1 MIHFKFSDQDN
12 RFLFLKPDTE
22 EDINNLDLLVEHIN
36 LVDPICYLTTY
47 TGPKYTVDYIYK
59 YVQQSGDLVYYCSI
73 GLWQIIYKF
82 FKEHNIPFDGLLE
95 NKFRFKNKIEH
106 TFEEFIDIVD
116 SWGLKFKP
124 RPYQYEAAYN
134 ILNWKNSVSQLATRA
149 GKTLISY
156 IIFRYAM
163 EYMGVKNILMIVPA
177 IDLVKQA
184 YNDFKEYAEFFQTE
198 CIWGGSKL
206 VESSNLTVGT
216 FQSLI
221 KFLDKSSKK
230 YNPNFFD
237 KFDCLFVD
245 EVHRASAKQINT
257 IISQKFRYNCKI
269 SYGMTG
275 TMPKDKSIENYAI
288 SALLGGKIQTI
299 NPKELID
306 NGYISDIF
314 INQINLI
321 YNEDDFIIDKYIE
334 CAEYGLSK
342 FDLEKNKNG
351 NYDKVKLDDPK
362 FLIKYKKSL
371 GEGLL
376 LIKDKLKK
384 ESKNR
389 NEFIK
394 KYIDVI
400 NSQIKVS
407 EGTNSLLVEKML
419 VHFLDK
425 RIDFLCEKILPQC
438 NRNTLI
444 LAHHTEYIYYF
455 AEKVKDKFKDRHVL
469 VITGSVSSKKRDKIK
484 NILKEY
490 NDCILIASYGTMST
504 GLTLSNL
511 CFGVLFESFKSEI
524 VNMQSLGRGLGL
536 VENKDKYIVYDIID
550 CFPKIINSNKIKLQ
564 GLQKIRI
571 YNKFKYN
578 YKKIEYKL

>member
-22 EDINNLDLLVEHIN
+22 EDIKNLDLLVEHIN
-36 LVDPICYLTTY
+36 LIDPICYLTTY

-59 YVQQSGDLVYYCSI
+59 YVQQSGVLVYYCSI

-230 YNPNFFD
+230 YNPKFFD

-455 AEKVKDKFKDRHVL
+455 AEKIKDKFKDRHVL

-578 YKKIEYKL
+578 YKKIDYKL

>member
-22 EDINNLDLLVEHIN
+22 EDIKNLDLLVEHIN
-36 LVDPICYLTTY
+36 LIDPICYLTTY

-59 YVQQSGDLVYYCSI
+59 YVQQSGALVYYCSI

-82 FKEHNIPFDGLLE
+82 FKEHNISFDGLLE
-95 NKFRFKNKIEH
+95 NKFRFKNKIKH

-230 YNPNFFD
+230 YNPKFFD

-288 SALLGGKIQTI
+288 NALLGGKIQTI

>member
-22 EDINNLDLLVEHIN
+22 EDIKNLDLLVEHIN
-36 LVDPICYLTTY
+36 LIDPICYLTTY

-59 YVQQSGDLVYYCSI
+59 YVQQSSALVYYCSI

-230 YNPNFFD
+230 YNPKFFD

-455 AEKVKDKFKDRHVL
+455 AEKVKDKFNDRHVL

-578 YKKIEYKL
+578 YKKIDYKL

>member
-22 EDINNLDLLVEHIN
+22 EDIKNLDLLVEHIN
-36 LVDPICYLTTY
+36 LIDPICYLTTY

-59 YVQQSGDLVYYCSI
+59 YVQQSGALVYYCSI

-116 SWGLKFKP
+116 NWELKFKP

-230 YNPNFFD
+230 YNPKFFD

-384 ESKNR
+384 EYKNR

>member
-22 EDINNLDLLVEHIN
+22 EDIKNLDLLVEHIN
-36 LVDPICYLTTY
+36 LIDPICYLTTY

-59 YVQQSGDLVYYCSI
+59 YVQQSGALVYYCSI

-82 FKEHNIPFDGLLE
+82 LKEHNIPFDGLLE

-116 SWGLKFKP
+116 NWELKFKP

-230 YNPNFFD
+230 YNPKFFD

-384 ESKNR
+384 EYKNR